1 MKKIVSLITMMLI
14 FRYMMFAQVGINTDN
29 SAPDASAILD
39 TKSSTKGFLP
49 PRVALTSANVAAP
62 VTSPA
67 TGLLIYNTAVAGVEP
82 NNVLAGY
89 YYWNGIKWVPVS
101 PPQGANNGDMLYWNG
116 TQWVRVPVGLN
127 GQVLTLNNGIPVWG
141 GTQLAMIYTAPAI
154 AITAVSATG
163 GGTISGDGGS
173 PVTERGICW
182 NTAPAP
188 ATVNFKATAGSGP
201 GAFTAGMTSLVPST
215 VYYVRAYAINSQGTS
230 YGNEVTFTT
239 QTGTV
244 ILTTT
249 SVTSITAFTALSG
262 GYISYDGG
270 ASVTARGVC
279 WNTSPGPTTANFKTV
294 NGSGTGSFSGSL
306 TALSINTTYYVRAYA
321 TNAAGTFYGNEV
333 SFTTQN
339 GIATVTTLT
348 ITSIMAQSASGGGSV
363 TGDGGSAVTA
373 KGVCW
378 STSPGAT
385 INDPLT
391 VNGSGTGTFSSSLTG
406 LTATMTYY
414 VRAYATNST
423 GTYYG
428 NEVSFTTQN
437 GIATVTTVTI
447 TSIMAQSASGGG
459 SVTGDGG
466 SAVTSKGV
474 CWSTSPGPTINDP
487 MTVSGSGTGTFSSN
501 ITGLNPSTLYYV
513 RAYAVN
519 GVGTYYGNEVSF
531 TTQNGIILLTTT
543 AASGIAWYTATS
555 GGSITSD
562 GGSSVTIRGVC
573 WNTVPNPT
581 TANSKT
587 LDGTGTGSYTSS
599 MTGLAMNTKYWIR
612 AYATNNIGTQYG
624 NEITIITKDC
634 SVLTDA
640 RDGKSYNV
648 VLLGSQCWMAQN
660 LNYGS
665 MVSGAIEQTS
675 NSIPEKYCYDN
686 ISSNCDTW
694 GGLYQW
700 GEAVQYY
707 NGASNTTSWNPAPT
721 GNVTGICP
729 ADWHLPTNTEWD
741 VLCATLGGTGVA
753 GGKLKETGTIHWN
766 SPNAGATNSSG
777 FTALAGGIRHIDQN
791 FIGMMNYNQ
800 FWTTTQNSDNAY
812 YRSMNYNYEYVTS
825 NMYWKTTGSS
835 IRCIQN

>member
-1 MKKIVSLITMMLI
+1 
-14 FRYMMFAQVGINTDN
+14 
-29 SAPDASAILD
+29 
-39 TKSSTKGFLP
+39 
-49 PRVALTSANVAAP
+49 
-62 VTSPA
+62 
-67 TGLLIYNTAVAGVEP
+67 
-82 NNVLAGY
+82 
-89 YYWNGIKWVPVS
+89 
-101 PPQGANNGDMLYWNG
+101 
-116 TQWVRVPVGLN
+116 
-127 GQVLTLNNGIPVWG
+127 
-141 GTQLAMIYTAPAI
+141 
-154 AITAVSATG
+154 
-163 GGTISGDGGS
+163 
-173 PVTERGICW
+173 
-182 NTAPAP
+182 
-188 ATVNFKATAGSGP
+188 
-201 GAFTAGMTSLVPST
+201 
-215 VYYVRAYAINSQGTS
+215 
-230 YGNEVTFTT
+230 
-239 QTGTV
+239 
-244 ILTTT
+244 
-249 SVTSITAFTALSG
+249 
-262 GYISYDGG
+262 
-270 ASVTARGVC
+270 
-279 WNTSPGPTTANFKTV
+279 
-294 NGSGTGSFSGSL
+294 
-306 TALSINTTYYVRAYA
+306 
-321 TNAAGTFYGNEV
+321 
-333 SFTTQN
+333 
-339 GIATVTTLT
+339 
-348 ITSIMAQSASGGGSV
+348 
-363 TGDGGSAVTA
+363 
-373 KGVCW
+373 
-378 STSPGAT
+378 
-385 INDPLT
+385 
-391 VNGSGTGTFSSSLTG
+391 
-406 LTATMTYY
+406 
-414 VRAYATNST
+414 
-423 GTYYG
+423 
-428 NEVSFTTQN
+428 
-437 GIATVTTVTI
+437 
-447 TSIMAQSASGGG
+447 MAQSASGGG